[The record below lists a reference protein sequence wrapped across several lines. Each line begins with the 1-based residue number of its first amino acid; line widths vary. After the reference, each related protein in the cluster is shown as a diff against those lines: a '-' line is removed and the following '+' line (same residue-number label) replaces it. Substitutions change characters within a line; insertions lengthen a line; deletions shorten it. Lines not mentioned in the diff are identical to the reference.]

1 MKIKIADIISLSA
14 FGLLYY
20 VLARFGMAFFSLEPG
35 NITLLWL
42 PSGIALLMCHRWGCK
57 AFPFIFIASFASN
70 YPGMVSSPGK
80 NPLLHTVINSLADAL
95 AGFLAARF
103 MKKFLPN
110 GLRFTHDLL
119 PFSFWVCLVT
129 TNVTSLIMALNL
141 YVGEFIPLDRIIPFI
156 RMLVF
161 ADSMGIL
168 LLYPIY
174 QSWLNGISIT
184 KIEIKWIAIISL
196 GLCFLLTLGFTILPA
211 LVFFIL
217 PLILVL
223 SFNVR
228 IAGVVI
234 ISAISFISIV
244 IATALNL
251 GPFITTNQ
259 IDTNFRLIAF
269 VFSGAL
275 TVLGIALQNQQL
287 SLTET
292 SSKFWQIA
300 AEHDPLTGLINR
312 RAFLPILK
320 KEHQR
325 AMQTG
330 KIYTLAL
337 LDLDHF
343 KSINDKYGHHS
354 GDKVL
359 TAITEI
365 MNENCRSSDSIVRMG
380 GEEFAILFPNCT
392 IDEAFLPLE
401 RIRANLANQP
411 IEVSNERIYVTTSIG
426 VASFHNDESE
436 LELMTR
442 ADKALYAAKS
452 AGRNLIILDKKT
464 NP

>member
-1 MKIKIADIISLSA
+1 
-14 FGLLYY
+14 
-20 VLARFGMAFFSLEPG
+20 
-35 NITLLWL
+35 
-42 PSGIALLMCHRWGCK
+42 
-57 AFPFIFIASFASN
+57 
-70 YPGMVSSPGK
+70 
-80 NPLLHTVINSLADAL
+80 
-95 AGFLAARF
+95 
-103 MKKFLPN
+103 
-110 GLRFTHDLL
+110 
-119 PFSFWVCLVT
+119 
-129 TNVTSLIMALNL
+129 
-141 YVGEFIPLDRIIPFI
+141 
-156 RMLVF
+156 MLVF

-184 KIEIKWIAIISL
+184 KNEIKWIAGILLAIS
-196 GLCFLLTLGFTILPA
+196 FLLSLGFTILPA

-217 PLILVL
+217 PFILVL

-234 ISAISFISIV
+234 ISALSFISIV

-259 IDTNFRLIAF
+259 IETNFRLIAF
-269 VFSGAL
+269 VFSGSL
-275 TVLGIALQNQQL
+275 TILGIALQNQQL
-287 SLTET
+287 SMTES

-320 KEHQR
+320 KEHLR

-343 KSINDKYGHHS
+343 KAINDRHGHHS

-359 TAITEI
+359 IAITEI

-411 IEVSNERIYVTTSIG
+411 IEVSNELVYVTTSIG
-426 VASFHNDESE
+426 VASFHPDESE
-436 LELMTR
+436 FELMTR

-452 AGRNLIILDKKT
+452 AGRNLVILDKKSYL
-464 NP
+464 